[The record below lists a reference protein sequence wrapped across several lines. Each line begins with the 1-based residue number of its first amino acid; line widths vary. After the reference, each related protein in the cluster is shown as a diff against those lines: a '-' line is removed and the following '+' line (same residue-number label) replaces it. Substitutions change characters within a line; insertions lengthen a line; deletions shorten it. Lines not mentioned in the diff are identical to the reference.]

1 MKRTFIPPQN
11 RPSIRSAALRS
22 ESDSSHYLALVADAR
37 RRRQFIEQLIEGKQ
51 SIPGLE
57 HELVKR
63 VLTDLVGPREGG
75 AKHV

>member
-22 ESDSSHYLALVADAR
+22 ESDSSHYLAVVADAR

-57 HELVKR
+57 HELVKK
-63 VLTDLVGPREGG
+63 VLGDLVSHRHAG
-75 AKHV
+75 VQDV